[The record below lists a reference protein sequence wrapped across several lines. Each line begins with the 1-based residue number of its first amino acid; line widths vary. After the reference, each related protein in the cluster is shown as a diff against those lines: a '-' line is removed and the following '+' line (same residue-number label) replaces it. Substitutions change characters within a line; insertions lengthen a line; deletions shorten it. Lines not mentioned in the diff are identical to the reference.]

1 MTRRSV
7 LSVFILSIVTFGIYG
22 LFWMVATKEEMNAQG
37 ANIPTAWLLI
47 IPIANIYF
55 FWRYSEGVE
64 HVSRGRLAAPI
75 GFILLFCTGF
85 IAHLVLQSEF
95 NKLSAGQL
103 PEARLA

>member
-7 LSVFILSIVTFGIYG
+7 LSVLILSVVTFGIYG
-22 LFWMVATKEEMNAQG
+22 LFWMVATKEEMNAEG

-75 GFILLFCTGF
+75 SFILLFFTGF
-85 IAHLVLQSEF
+85 IAHLVLQAEF
-95 NKLSAGQL
+95 NKLATGQL